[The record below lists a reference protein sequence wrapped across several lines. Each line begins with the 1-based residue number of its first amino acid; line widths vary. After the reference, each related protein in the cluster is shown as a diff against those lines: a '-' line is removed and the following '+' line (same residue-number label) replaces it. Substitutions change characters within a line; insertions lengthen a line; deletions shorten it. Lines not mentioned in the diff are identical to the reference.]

1 MTLKISFLFLYFT
14 GSWVG
19 MIKSIDLT
27 LTLKFSDGSICEI
40 SDEDASELE
49 DLTGVWW
56 LSKP

>member
-1 MTLKISFLFLYFT
+1 MWHKNFSFLFLYFA

-49 DLTGVWW
+49 DLTGVW
-56 LSKP
+56 